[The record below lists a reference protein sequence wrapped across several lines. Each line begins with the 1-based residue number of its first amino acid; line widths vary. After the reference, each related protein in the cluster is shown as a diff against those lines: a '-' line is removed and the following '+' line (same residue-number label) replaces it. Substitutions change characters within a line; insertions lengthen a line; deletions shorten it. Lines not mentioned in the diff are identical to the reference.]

1 MSDHHCTARVVFF
14 PSLMLAACAT
24 AFAQDDGPATEE
36 QQRDRESGLD
46 VITVVAQKREQ
57 NLQDVP
63 VSVGVLSGEKLNA
76 FTTGG
81 QDIRLLSSRL
91 PSLQIE
97 SSFGRAFP
105 RFYVRGLGNTD
116 FDLNASQPVSL
127 VYDGVVLENPI
138 LKGFPMFDLQRIENL
153 RGPQGTTFGRNTPA
167 GAVIFESRQPTR
179 EPEGYAKI
187 AYGEYNA
194 VNFEGAYGGPIN
206 NHWSFRASLLVQRR
220 DDFVNNNF
228 TGEDDAL
235 EGFEE
240 FAGRFQLR
248 YENGPF
254 DALANFHARNLDGTA
269 RLFRANAIEPGTN
282 NLVDDFSF
290 NNVAIDGR
298 NFQDL
303 EGYGGSLT
311 MNYDFGSTRL
321 TSITGVET
329 VDIISRGDVDGGFGA
344 AFAPPSGP
352 GFIPFPAESADGLPE
367 HLQVT
372 QELRLSSNTAAP
384 LQWQAGFYYFY
395 EDLRIHSFN
404 FNTLAGDLQNGFA
417 WQEQETNAVAVFG
430 SIDYEFTDRLSGR
443 VGVRISYDD
452 KEFEAQR
459 EQSPI
464 GLGPTPVLKANP
476 DDTEYSWDAS
486 LTYRVTGEVSVY
498 GRLARGFRAPSVQGR
513 LLFGDE
519 VSVADTETL
528 FSGEF
533 GIKSMLFDERLRA
546 NASVFA
552 YNIEGQQLTA
562 VGGQANFN
570 RLVNADST
578 AGRGFEIDL
587 EAFVTD
593 SLTVTAGTSL
603 NWTQIDD
610 PQLAIQPCGGG
621 CTVLDPPG
629 RAPGTV
635 SIDGNRLPQAPRWVA
650 NATARYAIPFKGG
663 ELFAFTDWAY
673 RTQVNFFLFNSTE
686 FRSETLLEGGLRLG
700 YNWDLGNQEFVLYG
714 RNIADQVRAVGG
726 IDFNNLTGFVN
737 EPRTWGAQYIR
748 RF

>member
-1 MSDHHCTARVVFF
+1 MTDIPIFHRTL
-14 PSLMLAACAT
+14 PLASILLAVSGA
-24 AFAQDDGPATEE
+24 AFAQDDGSGTEE
-36 QQRDRESGLD
+36 SEREKGLD
-46 VITVVAQKREQ
+46 VITVIAQKREQ

-63 VSVGVLSGEKLNA
+63 VSIGVLSGETLNA
-76 FTTGG
+76 ITTGG
-81 QDIRLLSSRL
+81 QDVRLLSSRL

-138 LKGFPMFDLQRIENL
+138 LKGFPIFDLQRIENL

-167 GAVIFESRQPTR
+167 GTVIFESRQPTR
-179 EPEGYAKI
+179 EPEGYGKI
-187 AYGEYNA
+187 AYGEHNA
-194 VNFEGAYGGPIN
+194 VNLEGAFGGPIN
-206 NHWSFRASLLVQRR
+206 DHWAYRASLLVQRR

-240 FAGRFQLR
+240 FAGRFQLL

-254 DALANFHARNLDGTA
+254 DALANFHVRNLDGTA
-269 RLFRANAIEPGTN
+269 RLFRANVIEPGSN
-282 NLVDDFSF
+282 NLVDGFSF
-290 NNVAIDGR
+290 NNVAIDGT

-311 MNYDFGSTRL
+311 LNHDFGDAVL

-367 HLQVT
+367 HLQIT
-372 QELRLSSNTAAP
+372 QELRLSSQTASP
-384 LQWQAGFYYFY
+384 LQWQAGLYYFY

-404 FNTLAGDLQNGFA
+404 FNTLAGGVQNGFA
-417 WQEQETNAVAVFG
+417 WQEQETNAIAAFG
-430 SIDYEFTDRLSGR
+430 SIEYAFTDRLSGR
-443 VGVRISYDD
+443 VGFRVSHDD
-452 KEFEAQR
+452 KEFKAQR

-464 GLGPTPVLKANP
+464 GFGPTPVLEANP

-486 LTYRVTGEVSVY
+486 LTYKLTPEVSVY
-498 GRLARGFRAPSVQGR
+498 GRVARGFRAPSVQGR

-528 FSGEF
+528 LSGEF
-533 GIKSMLFDERLRA
+533 GFKSLLFDERLRA
-546 NASVFA
+546 NASVFS
-552 YNIEGQQLTA
+552 YTIDDQQLTA

-578 AGRGFEIDL
+578 QGRGFEVDL

-593 SLTVTAGTSL
+593 TLTLTAGTSF
-603 NWTQIDD
+603 NWTEIDD
-610 PQLAIQPCGGG
+610 RQLSIQPCGGG
-621 CTVLDPPG
+621 CTVLDPAGPV
-629 RAPGTV
+629 PGTV

-650 NATARYAIPFKGG
+650 NATARYAIPLKGG

-673 RTQVNFFLFNSTE
+673 RTEVNFFLFESTE
-686 FRSETLLEGGLRLG
+686 FRGESLLEGGVRLG
-700 YNWDLGNQEFVLYG
+700 YNWDFGNQEFVLYG

>member
-1 MSDHHCTARVVFF
+1 MPEQHFAARIL
-14 PSLMLAACAT
+14 PLLSILLAASGA
-24 AFAQDDGPATEE
+24 ARAQEDASGTGNERE
-36 QQRDRESGLD
+36 QTLD
-46 VITVVAQKREQ
+46 VITVIAQKREQ
-57 NLQDVP
+57 NLQEVP
-63 VSVGVLSGEKLNA
+63 VSVAVLSGEKLNA

-81 QDIRLLSSRL
+81 QDVRLLSSRL

-127 VYDGVVLENPI
+127 VYDGVVQENPI
-138 LKGFPMFDLQRIENL
+138 LKGFPIFDLQRIENL

-167 GAVIFESRQPTR
+167 GAVIFESRRPTR
-179 EPEGYAKI
+179 TPEGYAQI

-194 VNFEGAYGGPIN
+194 VNFEGAVGGPIN
-206 NHWSFRASLLVQRR
+206 NHWSYRASLLVQRR
-220 DDFVNNNF
+220 DDFVDNTF
-228 TGEDDAL
+228 TGENDAL

-240 FAGRFQLR
+240 FAGRFQLL

-254 DALANFHARNLDGTA
+254 DALANFHVRNLDGTA

-290 NNVAIDGR
+290 RNVAIDGR

-311 MNYDFGSTRL
+311 MNYDFGNVLL

-329 VDIISRGDVDGGFGA
+329 ADIISRGDVDGGFGA

-352 GFIPFPAESADGLPE
+352 GFIPFPSESADALPE

-372 QELRLSSNTAAP
+372 EELRLSSNTASR
-384 LQWQAGFYYFY
+384 LQWQAGLYYFF
-395 EDLRIHSFN
+395 EDLRIHSLN
-404 FNTLAGDLQNGFA
+404 FNTLAGGVQDGFA
-417 WQEQETNAVAVFG
+417 WQEQETNAIAAFG

-443 VGVRISYDD
+443 VGFRISYDD
-452 KEFEAQR
+452 KEFKAQR
-459 EQSPI
+459 ELSPI
-464 GLGPTPVLKANP
+464 GIGPTPVLRANP

-486 LTYRVTGEVSVY
+486 LTYRATDDVNVY
-498 GRLARGFRAPSVQGR
+498 ARLARGFRAPSIQGR

-552 YNIEGQQLTA
+552 YNIEDQQLTA

-578 AGRGFEIDL
+578 AGRGFEVDL

-593 SLTVTAGTSL
+593 SLTLTAGTSF
-603 NWTQIDD
+603 NWTEIDD
-610 PQLAIQPCGGG
+610 SQLAIQPCGGG

-629 RAPGTV
+629 SVPGTV

-673 RTQVNFFLFNSTE
+673 RTEVNFFLYNSVE
-686 FRSETLLEGGLRLG
+686 FRGESLLEGGLRVG
-700 YNWDLGNQEFVLYG
+700 YSWDMGNQEFVFYG
-714 RNIADQVRAVGG
+714 RNIADQIRATGG
-726 IDFNNLTGFVN
+726 IDFNNLTAFVN